1 MKCISPNHGNLLC
14 LHVQLVKTVCSIL
27 KFQINYAI
35 FALDVCQDEYNGWL
49 LSSYLWERG
58 AGFNALVIS
67 ARIVWNP
74 QRFKL
79 SGLNFLPRINF
90 IILQNKSTE

>member
-49 LSSYLWERG
+49 LSSYLWECG
-58 AGFNALVIS
+58 EALMPS
-67 ARIVWNP
+67 
-74 QRFKL
+74 
-79 SGLNFLPRINF
+79 
-90 IILQNKSTE
+90 